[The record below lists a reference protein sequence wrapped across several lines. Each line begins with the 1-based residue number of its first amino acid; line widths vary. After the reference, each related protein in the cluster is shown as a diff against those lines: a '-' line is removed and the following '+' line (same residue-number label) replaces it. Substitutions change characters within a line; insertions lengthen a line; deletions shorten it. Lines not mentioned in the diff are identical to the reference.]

1 MQIHLSEAL
10 SQADQTKCYTVPLE
24 MDHFTYFGTVYP
36 IREKDPVQLS
46 ICHKGNKKLAITVLV
61 KLLLEIPC
69 DRCLTPVSV
78 PLAFESMT
86 EVDMSLSEEERIQNL
101 DEAAFIEGYTLDV
114 DKLVEGEL
122 FVHMPMKVLCRDDCE
137 GLEGGCGTAPEPGT
151 CDCEEAGL
159 DPRMAVI
166 RDIFQKANQEGNK
179 EV

>member
-24 MDHFTYFGTVYP
+24 LDSITSFGVAYP
-36 IREKDPVQLS
+36 ITEKEPVQVV
-46 ICHKGNKKLAITVLV
+46 ICHKGNKKLTITVGVDL
-61 KLLLEIPC
+61 KLEIPC

-78 PLAFESMT
+78 PLAFESET
-86 EVDMSLSEEERIQNL
+86 EVDMNQTEEERIQNL

-122 FVHMPMKVLCRDDCE
+122 FVHMPMKVLCSENCKGFMGKGD
-137 GLEGGCGTAPEPGT
+137 TASRPGT